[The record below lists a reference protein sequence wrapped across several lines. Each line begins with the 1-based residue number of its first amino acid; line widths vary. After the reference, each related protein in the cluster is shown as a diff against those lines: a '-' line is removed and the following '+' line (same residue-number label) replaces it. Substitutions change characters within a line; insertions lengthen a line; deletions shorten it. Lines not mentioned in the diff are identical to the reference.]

1 LAWNV
6 SCSLCKGGVIATLPH
21 CSLSEA
27 FVLEKQLALGE
38 RDSRLSLAPVTPN
51 KPALLLGSL
60 PSGLASEELPA
71 AQSVLEPLHLRG

>member
-1 LAWNV
+1 M
-6 SCSLCKGGVIATLPH
+6 
-21 CSLSEA
+21 
-27 FVLEKQLALGE
+27 LEKQLALGE